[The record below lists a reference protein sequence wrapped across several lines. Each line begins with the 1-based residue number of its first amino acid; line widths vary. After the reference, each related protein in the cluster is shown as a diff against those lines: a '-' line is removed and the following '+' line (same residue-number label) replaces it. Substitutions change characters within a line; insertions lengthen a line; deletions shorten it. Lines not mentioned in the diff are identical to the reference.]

1 MKNKYLFFLLVLTTL
16 SFTSCIQDEAPNAEC
31 DIVSVDAAWLEV
43 HKEITNGKPIITNNL
58 IKISIKEGTPLE
70 ELENLEPVFML
81 TPGAKIEKIGEPVRN
96 GESGVIMHYR
106 IYSEDGNWSKEYKVT
121 FTIQTVIP
129 TDKVF
134 SFENYS
140 LDANNKYY
148 VWSELINNTQYDW
161 WSSGNDGYKMAAFGK
176 PASAYPT
183 AIEAEGF
190 SGNCIKLTTCKTNG
204 IAASAGMPIAAGNI
218 FLGEF
223 DNTNAMKAPL
233 EATRFGLQ
241 IIPAKP
247 ISMKGYYKYTPG
259 ETFTDVKNNVIEN
272 RRDTCAIYSVLFE
285 VDPDNFIPLNGKDIT
300 SSNRIVLIAEIQNPG
315 EPTEWTEFNIPF
327 ESRNGK
333 EFDYEKLANNEYAI
347 TVVASSSKS
356 GAFFEGAIGSTL
368 YVDELK
374 IEWEEK

>member
-1 MKNKYLFFLLVLTTL
+1 MKNKYLFFLLLTTVF
-16 SFTSCIQDEAPNAEC
+16 SFSSCIQDEAPNAEC
-31 DIVSVDAAWLEV
+31 DIVSVNSAWIDEY
-43 HKEITNGKPIITNNL
+43 KDIMIGKPIVKNDIV
-58 IKISIKEGTPLE
+58 KISIKEGTSLE
-70 ELENLEPVFML
+70 DLEKLEPIFKL
-81 TPGAKIEKIGEPVRN
+81 TNGARIKKIGEPVRN

-106 IYSEDGNWSKEYKVT
+106 TYSEDGNWSKDYKVT
-121 FTIQTVIP
+121 FTIRTVIP

-148 VWSELINNTQYDW
+148 VWNEFVNNTQLDW
-161 WSSGNDGYKMAAFGK
+161 WSSGNEGYKMAAFGK
-176 PASAYPT
+176 PATAYPT
-183 AIEAEGF
+183 VTEAEGF

-204 IAASAGMPIAAGNI
+204 IAATAGMPIAAGNI
-218 FLGEF
+218 FFGEF

-285 VDPDNFIPLNGKDIT
+285 VDPDNFIPLNGRDIT

-315 EPTEWTEFNIPF
+315 EPTEWTEFSIPF
-327 ESRNGK
+327 EPRNGK

-374 IEWEEK
+374 IEWEKK